1 MEKPAPG
8 PAQHGPLGAYGR
20 KKALLQHP
28 GKEPVETLI
37 IARRD
42 RIPRGCDIAMMHQ
55 QMLTAKMRIQRHR
68 QKQICHPALNRGFLM
83 HHFMAIVDANRTRH
97 DAQTVKK
104 PQLLPKIQ
112 VSRMRDIDQ

>member
-8 PAQHGPLGAYGR
+8 PAQHGPLVAYSR

-42 RIPRGCDIAMMHQ
+42 RIPRGSDIAMMHQ
-55 QMLTAKMRIQRHR
+55 QMLTAKMRIQHHR
-68 QKQICHPALNRGFLM
+68 QKHICHPALNRGFLM
-83 HHFMAIVDANRTRH
+83 HHFMAIVDANRARH
-97 DAQTVKK
+97 DAQTVKSPNCSQK
-104 PQLLPKIQ
+104 F
-112 VSRMRDIDQ
+112 S